1 MSVREAVAP
10 QVSTRFEGTAMAAP
24 VRRFAVRSYSGALL
38 IAGAAAIHFAVAPEH
53 FQEYLPYGLFFV
65 SLGLTQ
71 LGLAAA
77 LLIAPSRRLYV
88 IASCANVAVIA
99 IWLVSRTIG
108 LPLGPDAGKPEPVGF
123 IDLLASV
130 MEAIAVLVLWRRI
143 RIPVRSSRVG
153 RIRLAL
159 TTTPA
164 LLAAVLAVFTGVGVA
179 ANPMMV
185 AYNAAPAVPGQ
196 PSTSLVTLIAQP
208 GSEPVDAFTL
218 TAAPVRIGGQDA
230 WAYNGTVPGPELRVT
245 QGHRVRVT
253 LVNHLPAATSIHWH
267 GLIVPNAEDGVSGIT
282 QDAVHSGGTYT
293 YEFVAK
299 DAGTYWYHSHQDTS
313 HQLIDGLF
321 GAIVVEPRQGLVAV
335 QNDYTVLV
343 HHLPDASGIEVN
355 GTPNLHLDAAPGD
368 TVRLRLI
375 SAFEPESVSD
385 LNPLMPVLVG
395 APYKVSALDGHDLN
409 QPQELGPERILIGIG
424 QRVDL
429 VFTMPASGSVQLRG
443 LTGSAPFFSFG
454 AKPPTA
460 TVTIGD
466 GPAPAAINLASLPRF
481 DMTSYGM
488 PAPDRVAD
496 AGHFDVVQQIVLR
509 GGPGFRD
516 GNLNFMDTFNGLAS
530 PNIPPIRVREGD
542 LVRIRIVNPSR
553 SYHPIHIHGHVFTV
567 LARNGKPLT
576 GSPVHLDT
584 LLVPP
589 GETWDVGFVADN
601 PGIWMLHCH
610 ILNHGASGMSMTI
623 NYEGIS
629 SPFTM
634 GVRSGNVPE

>member
-1 MSVREAVAP
+1 V
-10 QVSTRFEGTAMAAP
+10 
-24 VRRFAVRSYSGALL
+24 
-38 IAGAAAIHFAVAPEH
+38 
-53 FQEYLPYGLFFV
+53 
-65 SLGLTQ
+65 
-71 LGLAAA
+71 
-77 LLIAPSRRLYV
+77 
-88 IASCANVAVIA
+88 
-99 IWLVSRTIG
+99 
-108 LPLGPDAGKPEPVGF
+108 
-123 IDLLASV
+123 
-130 MEAIAVLVLWRRI
+130 
-143 RIPVRSSRVG
+143 
-153 RIRLAL
+153 RLAL

-164 LLAAVLAVFTGVGVA
+164 LLAAALAVFVGAGTA

-196 PSTSLVTLIAQP
+196 PSTSLVTLTAQP
-208 GSEPVDAFTL
+208 GPEPVKAFTL
-218 TAAPVRIGGQDA
+218 TAAPARIGGQDA
-230 WAYNGTVPGPELRVT
+230 WAYNGSVPGPELRVT
-245 QGHRVRVT
+245 QGDRVRVT

-267 GLIVPNAEDGVSGIT
+267 GLSVPNAEDGVSGIT
-282 QDAVHSGGTYT
+282 QDAVPTGGTFT
-293 YEFVAK
+293 YEFVAN

-313 HQLIDGLF
+313 RQLIDGLV
-321 GAIVVEPRQGLVAV
+321 GAIVVEPRQGLVAT
-335 QNDYTVLV
+335 QHDYAVLV
-343 HHLPDASGIEVN
+343 HELPDASGIEVN
-355 GTPNLHLDAAPGD
+355 GTSNLHLDAAPGD

-375 SAFEPESVSD
+375 SAFEPESISD
-385 LNPLMPVLVG
+385 LNPLTPVLVG

-409 QPQELGPERILIGIG
+409 QPQDLGPEHIAMAIG

-454 AKPPTA
+454 AKRPQA

-481 DMTSYGM
+481 DLTSYGV

-496 AGHFDVVQQIVLR
+496 AGHFDVFQQIVLR

-516 GNLNFMDTFNGLAS
+516 GDLNFMHTFNGHAS
-530 PNIPPIRVREGD
+530 PNIAPIRVREGD
-542 LVRIRIVNPSR
+542 LVHIRIVNPSQGF
-553 SYHPIHIHGHVFTV
+553 HPIHVHGHVFTI
-567 LARNGKPLT
+567 LARNGKPLS

-584 LLVPP
+584 VLVPA

-610 ILNHGASGMSMTI
+610 ILEHAASGMSMTI

-634 GVRSGNVPE
+634 GARSGNVPE